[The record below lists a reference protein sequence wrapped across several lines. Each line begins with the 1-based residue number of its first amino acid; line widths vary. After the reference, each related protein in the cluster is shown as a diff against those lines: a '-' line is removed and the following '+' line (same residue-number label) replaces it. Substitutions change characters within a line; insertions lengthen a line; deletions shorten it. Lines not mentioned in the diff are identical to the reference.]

1 MMKTMKVY
9 HTLPECA
16 MQVRVTVFT
25 GEQGLIDCPDEID
38 KWAAHLMLFEG
49 EAPIAVCRVFEA
61 EDGWMLGR
69 FAVLK
74 EHRGKGAG
82 RALLS
87 FAEEYVQG
95 RGGKELRLH
104 SQLDAKGF
112 YSHLGYQEYGEIEY
126 EQGCAHIW
134 MKKKV

>member
-1 MMKTMKVY
+1 
-9 HTLPECA
+9 
-16 MQVRVTVFT
+16 
-25 GEQGLIDCPDEID
+25 QGLIDCPDEID
-38 KWAAHLMLFEG
+38 KRAAHLVLFEG
-49 EAPIAVCRVFEA
+49 DMPIAVCRVFE
-61 EDGWMLGR
+61 EEGRWMLGR

-82 RALLS
+82 RALLA
-87 FAEEYVQG
+87 FAEEYVREQKG
-95 RGGKELRLH
+95 RELTLH

-112 YSHLGYQEYGEIEY
+112 YSRLGYEEYGEIEY